1 LEPSWTILNGG
12 IEHAYLRSV
21 PEVPAIDLRAL
32 GPFEAEVDGATVE
45 LGSRI
50 QRCVLALL
58 TASFGKTVS
67 ADRIISEVWGGSP
80 PAKPSQS
87 LQTYVSNLRR
97 LLGRE
102 TIETRDTGY
111 RLMLGAESV
120 DVERFRDAF
129 STVAAADGGPTEVES
144 TLERALDL
152 WRGSEPYQSLA
163 DEVPLLREESTR
175 LKEMRLTAIERLYE
189 VRLHLGKHA
198 DVIPELQVLT
208 TEHPYRERMSGLLM
222 KALYAAGRQA
232 EALGV
237 YRELRTRLVEE
248 LGIEP
253 SPDLQELEIRILTQ
267 TEKVHTP
274 RRGKSRLPH
283 YPTKLVGRDDDLESL
298 QLMLGD
304 HRIVTVTGPAGV
316 GKTRIAVAV
325 GHQLIEAHPDGVLF
339 ADLSTIDSGAD
350 IAKAV
355 MAGSGLT
362 DQSIRSPEHVVAD
375 FLADRVAMLVLDNC
389 EHVAAS
395 ASELVWSW
403 VTNNPELTVLS
414 TSRQSLGLTG
424 EKVFAL
430 TPLPTNTPGQQ
441 SPSARL
447 FLQRAQETDP
457 GLQPSEKERQLV
469 DEICR
474 RLDGI
479 PLAIELAAARLQTL
493 TLEELNDAL
502 DERLHLLSSR
512 RGSEPDRHAALLDS
526 LDWSYNLLDADQQSL
541 FESLSILNGSFSLEV
556 AGAVGGIQNS
566 TVVIDLVDHL
576 VNCSLIQRD
585 KAEQRSHFRM
595 LETMRLF
602 GRARL
607 EEHGGLETAEERRA
621 EHFAA
626 FAAEQAQLIK
636 GYEHLKAVE
645 MITNSLDNMRPAF
658 TWSLDKGR
666 LDLAFTLTRPLWALV
681 FVGARRHL
689 HEGQEWRERLV
700 RVATDGS
707 MKARLLAESA
717 FASFVL
723 GDQKRATAL
732 AEESLSVSDAPSSK
746 ALALEALALCAAT
759 NRETAKA
766 TALAETVLELDG
778 DEHDAHGLEALAFA
792 QIFGGN
798 PGAAV
803 DTVEQVFEQAHRRGD
818 PLRHIRAL
826 ALMGAALQGTDLDRS
841 RDFLDEAVARTEELG
856 MEWDLAGAVMARS
869 LTHLMAG
876 RIPEALDDLERAAAL
891 TYDVGDNRRLAQTLE
906 ILGSILAQVD
916 HGEEAVEMLS
926 AARELRRLSDV
937 IGSEDEAGRRQSALT
952 HLETALGPERFNQAM
967 AKGSAASP
975 DKTSSRAV
983 ELTRAIGSQ
992 LRGREVRQ

>member
-1 LEPSWTILNGG
+1 M
-12 IEHAYLRSV
+12 
-21 PEVPAIDLRAL
+21 PAIDLRAL

-67 ADRIISEVWGGSP
+67 ADRIISEIWGESP

-102 TIETRDTGY
+102 AIETRHTGY
-111 RLMLGAESV
+111 RLRVRAESI
-120 DVERFRDAF
+120 DVEQFRDAF
-129 STVAAADGGPTEVES
+129 STAAAADGDPTEVES
-144 TLERALDL
+144 TLERALRL
-152 WRGSEPYQSLA
+152 WRGIEPYQSLA

-175 LKEMRLTAIERLYE
+175 LKEMRLTSIERLYE

-198 DVIPELQVLT
+198 EVIPELQVLT
-208 TEHPYRERMSGLLM
+208 AEHPFRESVSALLM
-222 KALYAAGRQA
+222 KALYATGRQA

-237 YRELRTRLVEE
+237 YRDLRTRLVEE

-253 SPDLQELEIRILTQ
+253 SPDLQELEIRILAQ
-267 TEKVHTP
+267 TEKVHIP
-274 RRGKSRLPH
+274 GRGKSRLPY
-283 YPTKLVGRDDDLESL
+283 YPTEFVGRVDDLESL
-298 QLMLGD
+298 RVMLGD

-316 GKTRIAVAV
+316 GKTRMAVEI
-325 GHQLIEAHPDGVLF
+325 GHQLIAAHPDGVF
-339 ADLSTIDSGAD
+339 FVDLSTIDSGAD

-355 MAGSGLT
+355 MAGSGLA
-362 DQSIRSPEHVVAD
+362 DQSVRSPERVVAD
-375 FLADRVAMLVLDNC
+375 FLADREAMLILDNC
-389 EHVAAS
+389 EHVTSS
-395 ASELVWSW
+395 ASELVWKW

-414 TSRQSLGLTG
+414 TSRQILGLAG

-430 TPLPTNTPGQQ
+430 APLPTNTPGQE

-447 FLQRAQETDP
+447 FVQRAGETGP
-457 GLQPSEKERQLV
+457 SLQPSEQERRLIE
-469 DEICR
+469 EICR

-502 DERLHLLSSR
+502 DERLHLLSSK
-512 RGSEPDRHAALLDS
+512 GGESDRHTALLDS
-526 LDWSYNLLDADQQSL
+526 LDWSFNLLDASQQSL
-541 FESLSILNGSFSLEV
+541 FESLSIINGSFSLEV
-556 AGAVGGIQNS
+556 AGAVGGIQSS

-585 KAEQRSHFRM
+585 RDEQQSHFRM

-602 GRARL
+602 GRAL
-607 EEHGGLETAEERRA
+607 LKEHGGLDTAEERRA
-621 EHFAA
+621 EYFAA
-626 FAAEQAQLIK
+626 VATEQAQLIK
-636 GYEHLKAVE
+636 GYDHLKAVAT
-645 MITNSLDNMRPAF
+645 ITKSLDNMRPAF
-658 TWSLDKGR
+658 TWALDKSR
-666 LDLAFTLTRPLWALV
+666 FDLAFSLTRPLWALV

-689 HEGQEWRERLV
+689 HEGQEWRERLAALV
-700 RVATDGS
+700 TDVS
-707 MKARLLAESA
+707 MKARLLGESA

-732 AEESLSVSDAPSSK
+732 AEESLSISDTPSSK

-766 TALAETVLELDG
+766 TALAEAVLELDG

-792 QIFGGN
+792 EIFGGA
-798 PGAAV
+798 PAAAV
-803 DTVEQVFEQAHRRGD
+803 ETVERVFEQADRRGD

-841 RDFLDEAVARTEELG
+841 RVFLDEAVASTEELG

-876 RIPEALDDLERAAAL
+876 RIPEALDDLERAAVL
-891 TYDVGDNRRLAQTLE
+891 TYDVGDSRRLAQTLE
-906 ILGSILAQVD
+906 ILGSILARVD

-926 AARELRRLSDV
+926 AAQELRRLSAV
-937 IGSEDEAGRRQSALT
+937 IGSEDEEGRRLSALT
-952 HLETALGPERFNQAM
+952 NLEAALGAERFNQAM
-967 AKGSAASP
+967 ATGRAASP
-975 DKTSSRAV
+975 GEASSRAV
-983 ELTRAIGSQ
+983 RLAKDAGAQ
-992 LRGREVRQ
+992 LKGQEVRH